1 MKSTAKARA
10 RQQKARTRAT
20 YDKYPYPA
28 ANRSSLTTKR
38 WHLAPMEWIMALWRP
53 GNENDPPKRI
63 LVAGCGSGSEAFA
76 LARKFPAAT
85 IVAVDFSPR
94 SIAIA
99 KKLQRQSPR
108 MRNIRFVRA
117 DLTSRSLSRTTGGN
131 FDFISCHGVL
141 SYIPGPERILASL
154 ARQLKPDGALFLG
167 VNGSE
172 HFSARGRPFLSSFG
186 FNLDELHDEGRLG
199 KLFKV
204 WNRLL
209 ESQAAPPLPDRGPG
223 YLAGDLFGPL
233 IHNWPLSR
241 WVQLARKAGLHL
253 SDNYSCWR
261 SRRFLMEG
269 EHALALLPRSRAEL
283 SLFMDLLLPETFHR
297 VLFVKRK
304 PWNAWK
310 THEALLS
317 ARPTLSKLYTIS
329 TPGSSRPER
338 LRTRFVLKSQALN
351 TRLDWKMPAW
361 EAEFLRQRDGRK
373 TVQEIL
379 AGIRGRAPQ
388 TLLRQQLY
396 VMYQLLVLTLLP
408 PNGKQSIII
417 YPPARCS

>member
-1 MKSTAKARA
+1 MKSISGTDTRRQRA
-10 RQQKARTRAT
+10 QIRGI
-20 YDKYPYPA
+20 YEKYPYPA
-28 ANRSSLTTKR
+28 PNRSSLTAKR

-53 GNENDPPKRI
+53 GNESDPPKRI
-63 LVAGCGSGSEAFA
+63 LVAGCGTGSEAFA
-76 LARKFPAAT
+76 LARKFPASK

-99 KKLQRQSPR
+99 KRLRRQSAR

-117 DLTSRSLSRTTGGN
+117 DLTSRSLSKTTGGN

-141 SYIPGPERILASL
+141 SYIPNPGRVLANL

-186 FNLDELHDEGRLG
+186 FNLDELHDETRLRD
-199 KLFKV
+199 LFKV

-209 ESQAAPPLPDRGPG
+209 ESHGAPSLPDRGPG

-233 IHNWPLSR
+233 IHNWASSR
-241 WVQLARKAGLHL
+241 WVRMASKAGLHL
-253 SDNYSCWR
+253 CDNYSCWR
-261 SRRFLMEG
+261 SRRFLMED
-269 EHALALLPRSRAEL
+269 EHSLALLPRSRAEL
-283 SLFMDLLLPETFHR
+283 SLLMDLLLPETFHR
-297 VLFVKRK
+297 LLFVKRK
-304 PWNAWK
+304 PWNAAWE
-310 THEALLS
+310 TREGLLS
-317 ARPTLSKLYTIS
+317 ARPILSQLYTIS
-329 TPGSSRPER
+329 TPRSPRPER
-338 LRTRFVLKSQALN
+338 SRTRFVLKSEPLN

-361 EAEFLRQRDGRK
+361 EAAFLRQSDGRK

-379 AGIRGRAPQ
+379 KGVGGRAPQ

-396 VMYQLLVLTLLP
+396 IMYQLLVLTLLP
-408 PNGKQSIII
+408 SNGKQSSIT
-417 YPPARCS
+417 

>member
-1 MKSTAKARA
+1 
-10 RQQKARTRAT
+10 
-20 YDKYPYPA
+20 
-28 ANRSSLTTKR
+28 
-38 WHLAPMEWIMALWRP
+38 MALWRP

-76 LARKFPAAT
+76 LTRKFPSAT

-99 KKLQRQSPR
+99 KKLQRQSAR
-108 MRNIRFVRA
+108 MHKIRFVRA
-117 DLTSRSLSRTTGGN
+117 DLTNRSLSRTTGGN

-154 ARQLKPDGALFLG
+154 GRQLKSDGALFLG

-186 FNLDELHDEGRLG
+186 FNIDELHDERRLRG
-199 KLFKV
+199 LFKV

-209 ESQAAPPLPDRGPG
+209 ESQAAPSLPDRGPG

-241 WVQLARKAGLHL
+241 WVQIASNAGLHL
-253 SDNYSCWR
+253 CDNYSCWR

-269 EHALALLPRSRAEL
+269 DHAFALLPRSRAEL
-283 SLFMDLLLPETFHR
+283 SLLIDLLLPDTFHR
-297 VLFVKRK
+297 LLFVKRK
-304 PWNAWK
+304 PWRGAWE
-310 THEALLS
+310 TREALLS
-317 ARPTLSKLYTIS
+317 ARPMLSRLYTIS
-329 TPGSSRPER
+329 TGRPSRPER
-338 LRTRFVLKSQALN
+338 SRTRFVLKSQPLN

-361 EAEFLRQRDGRK
+361 EAEFLRQSDGRK

-379 AGIRGRAPQ
+379 AGVRGRAPQ
-388 TLLRQQLY
+388 TVLRHQLY

-408 PNGKQSIII
+408 PNGKQSSII
-417 YPPARCS
+417 